1 MSRNPWLAVDAATS
15 PISHAREVRRSWER
29 FVAAHDVASVRW
41 DGHPL
46 GAMAPVIRE
55 CLGGVSDEGEHLVV
69 VTDSD
74 GVLLSVEGDPRLRRA
89 AAETVNFT
97 EGASW
102 SEASVGT
109 NAIGVAIATEHAVQ
123 VFAGEHFREAA
134 QAWTCAAAPIRDPDT
149 GRLLGVVDLTGRM
162 TAAHPHDF
170 TCAVATAR
178 AVESRL
184 LAVLQESDGRLRS
197 RYAEQISG
205 SGRRALVTRSG
216 RILSEQP
223 KGWLGT
229 ERAVVPPGGGELLL
243 RSGLLVFAEPL
254 GHEDAY
260 LLRGTQLEFT
270 TPRRSVLKLRLLGHE
285 RVAGE
290 LNGRALK
297 LGLRQAEILAVLAAH
312 PAGLTSAQ
320 LADELYGD
328 ARRGARARVD
338 VHRLRKLLGGA
349 IDRGTYRLS
358 IDVESDV
365 ARVRALLGR
374 GDVAE
379 AAEHYPGPLLPDS
392 RAPGVVREREGL
404 ETRLRHAVLSCA
416 DADAL
421 WAWVQCDSGRE
432 DVAAWKRLLVAL
444 DFPDPR
450 RSLAAAELQA
460 LRGAI

>member
-1 MSRNPWLAVDAATS
+1 MGGC
-15 PISHAREVRRSWER
+15 AR
-29 FVAAHDVASVRW
+29 
-41 DGHPL
+41 
-46 GAMAPVIRE
+46 
-55 CLGGVSDEGEHLVV
+55 
-69 VTDSD
+69 
-74 GVLLSVEGDPRLRRA
+74 
-89 AAETVNFT
+89 
-97 EGASW
+97 
-102 SEASVGT
+102 
-109 NAIGVAIATEHAVQ
+109 
-123 VFAGEHFREAA
+123 
-134 QAWTCAAAPIRDPDT
+134 
-149 GRLLGVVDLTGRM
+149 
-162 TAAHPHDF
+162 
-170 TCAVATAR
+170 
-178 AVESRL
+178 
-184 LAVLQESDGRLRS
+184 

-243 RSGLLVFAEPL
+243 GSGLLVFAEPL

-297 LGLRQAEILAVLAAH
+297 LGLRQAEILAVLVAH

-328 ARRGARARVD
+328 ARRRARARVD

-404 ETRLRHAVLSCA
+404 ETWLRHAVLSCA

-421 WAWVQCDSGRE
+421 WAWVQCESGRE

-450 RSLAAAELQA
+450 RSPCGRGAAGSARRHLACSRAQARASGDDCGRRRDWRQSWSCSRWSRRLITTARRWPRLGFPRRSRSAPALQRPRPVPAVELIDEHGKPASLGQWHGKLDRARALDDALPRGLPDDDSGLDPALKPAAAGGA
-460 LRGAI
+460 RRPGGGRRGDCRPVARHPGAPTRPTAVSAPPGSRC